1 MSNSLHAVHRV
12 NSIHTRV
19 SPRDVMTFQS
29 EGSEDIARLFSRGYI
44 PLVGN
49 FSTKRLFHRSLDDR
63 TSSQIAALLAMDAV
77 RLVLPRMKAVRPS
90 TILEARERLK
100 DHLPPYWSAMLK
112 LTRDLRSRIDA
123 DIGNEELRS
132 EVQNLV
138 DDTVRP
144 ALIDLKRK
152 IGLDRKSW
160 FYRIL
165 SPVSNEIRLLA
176 GNPQMTRGQVLTS
189 ALALAVD
196 VAMSVSPHSRE
207 IDSLKH
213 DSGLTMVLE
222 AEKMFAE
229 DD

>member
-1 MSNSLHAVHRV
+1 M
-12 NSIHTRV
+12 
-19 SPRDVMTFQS
+19 
-29 EGSEDIARLFSRGYI
+29 
-44 PLVGN
+44 
-49 FSTKRLFHRSLDDR
+49 
-63 TSSQIAALLAMDAV
+63 
-77 RLVLPRMKAVRPS
+77 
-90 TILEARERLK
+90 
-100 DHLPPYWSAMLK
+100 
-112 LTRDLRSRIDA
+112 
-123 DIGNEELRS
+123 
-132 EVQNLV
+132 

-144 ALIDLKRK
+144 ALLDLKRK